1 MIKIRRNF
9 KGSGGKPQRIKEGE
23 KQRNL
28 FYLQKFCKIKNHPA
42 KIGSSCEKNLQGKEP
57 SYENEVILRKWGHL
71 VKNFRKQ
78 KSQVTKIFT
87 AANHPPGTHVPFHNL
102 QSPFCSYKM
111 SCEIPKAKFCMI
123 RLQVVK
129 IFAAAI
135 HPPGT
140 RVPFR
145 SLQNPF
151 HNCEMSCKFACEI
164 SIKLWNGPLATKMST
179 VIWIPI

>member
-87 AANHPPGTHVPFHNL
+87 AANHPPGT
-102 QSPFCSYKM
+102 
-111 SCEIPKAKFCMI
+111 
-123 RLQVVK
+123 
-129 IFAAAI
+129 
-135 HPPGT
+135 